1 MAALRARRAAS
12 DVGPNPSPNPNPNLE
27 HEDLVVDGEREH
39 TRDRARDH
47 DREQHRDEQQLLPR
61 ELEADERRAQ
71 GLRGAC
77 GERGGAHDGDD
88 RRRQHVAIDAEGELV
103 GRRWGLGAG

>member
-1 MAALRARRAAS
+1 MESENMPETAHETTTAS
-12 DVGPNPSPNPNPNLE
+12 STCTGSGLG
-27 HEDLVVDGEREH
+27 LGLGLGFGL
-39 TRDRARDH
+39 DH
-47 DREQHRDEQQLLPR
+47 CEQHRDEQQLLPR

-71 GLRGAC
+71 RLRGAR

>member
-1 MAALRARRAAS
+1 MESENIPETAHETTTAS
-12 DVGPNPSPNPNPNLE
+12 STCRGSGLGFGFG
-27 HEDLVVDGEREH
+27 LGLGFGL
-39 TRDRARDH
+39 DH
-47 DREQHRDEQQLLPR
+47 CEQHRDEQQLLPR

-71 GLRGAC
+71 RLRGAC